1 MIRYINAQNECIYYR
16 CISRFLSFIRKI
28 KIFCKREEIDALV
41 NPSLVNSFAIFN
53 LAKLPKE
60 LLLHFGGIS
69 FRSTSIHSNKCR
81 VLHNC
86 VIRSF
91 VFSSSRLRW
100 RGEIRPT
107 SCLSHGFIW
116 EIYDLIAFSPLF
128 RHIGPKDWSQ
138 QKSIV
143 GSLSAVPIR
152 RVLCYYYITNTYCIC
167 ITYVCIW
174 KESYYNYGPP
184 IYVIT
189 AKTAEEGFKFNIW
202 SL

>member
-1 MIRYINAQNECIYYR
+1 MNVFR
-16 CISRFLSFIRKI
+16 CISRILSFIRKI

-41 NPSLVNSFAIFN
+41 NPSLVNSCAIFN

-100 RGEIRPT
+100 RGRNSSDDVMSLT
-107 SCLSHGFIW
+107 WFYLGNIW
-116 EIYDLIAFSPLF
+116 SYCFFPIISP
-128 RHIGPKDWSQ
+128 HWTKDWSQ

-167 ITYVCIW
+167 ITCVFE
-174 KESYYNYGPP
+174 KNR
-184 IYVIT
+184 IT
-189 AKTAEEGFKFNIW
+189 IRYLQFM
-202 SL
+202 